1 MHNYPSTNS
10 IKSKI
15 ANWKTLNSKVLF
27 KFGISLKDDECQKLA
42 SAVPMM
48 VELLLHEFRMI
59 SAEEH
64 KDKEQ
69 VRQNREQGNQR
80 VGQQDG

>member
-1 MHNYPSTNS
+1 LS
-10 IKSKI
+10 
-15 ANWKTLNSKVLF
+15 SKVLF
-27 KFGISLKDDECQKLA
+27 KFGISLKDDESQKLA

-48 VELLLHEFRMI
+48 VELLLHEFKTI

-64 KDKEQ
+64 KEKEQ
-69 VRQNREQGNQR
+69 VRHNREQGNQR